1 MKTARRS
8 LTVVTAA
15 EMSCG
20 WPLSGELWGTPVDLE
35 RRERGSTRWAES
47 IVRERPG
54 LTVGEAH
61 SVEVVN
67 ATSGGHGFHARDRM
81 LAYGAVFLG

>member
-8 LTVVTAA
+8 LTVVVA
-15 EMSCG
+15 EGMSCG
-20 WPLSGELWGTPVDLE
+20 RPLSGELWGTPEDFK

-47 IVRERPG
+47 VVWERTG
-54 LTVGEAH
+54 LTVGETH

-67 ATSGGHGFHARDRM
+67 AASGGHGFHARDRM